1 MQVTFDHVTFSY
13 PDTSSPALSDVSLS
27 IDAGQFALVVG
38 ASGSGKSTLLRC
50 INGLVPH
57 SSGGTFD
64 GRVTVAGFDTLEHP
78 PRDLASSVG
87 FVFQDPEAQFVTERV
102 EDELAFA

>member
-1 MQVTFDHVTFSY
+1 MAFTVQVTFDHVTFSY
-13 PDTSSPALSDVSLS
+13 PGASAPALSDVSLE
-27 IDAGQFALVVG
+27 IEAGQFVLVAG

-57 SSGGTFD
+57 FSGGAFA
-64 GRVTVAGFDTLEHP
+64 GRVTVAGLDTRKHP
-78 PRDLASSVG
+78 PRDLAAWVG

-102 EDELAFA
+102 